1 MWWKKK
7 LKPVALGLTLLSI
20 FLWLEITDIEEL
32 ANVRQRLELLAYDV
46 RLRLSM
52 DTDVPQDKRI
62 TIVDIDEKSLR
73 EEGRWP
79 WSRSKMANLL
89 ENLHDAGA
97 VVIAIDVIF
106 SEAERNEARQIFEQL
121 KPDLSAAPGLLPRL
135 EKKLDEYDSDQR
147 FANSLKNKDVVLGYI
162 FHQETFE
169 PVGVLPQ
176 PLRFDNKKKILNTTI
191 LSMGSYTANLPVLQ
205 KAARYAGFFSIG
217 TDPDGII
224 RRVPLVIRYK
234 NEIYPSLALETV
246 RLFQLVDKVKI
257 YTERIG
263 GAENIT
269 GISLL
274 PGQIIRTDGE
284 GRAIIP
290 YRGPFNSFPYISA
303 TDILNK
309 NYSQGALENKIVL
322 VGTTAEGLFDLRA
335 VPMQS
340 VYPGVEVHANLIAS
354 MLDNHFP
361 VEPPW
366 ARGANFILML
376 IIGLVMVIVL
386 PIISPLLQI
395 GVTLLI
401 SVSLIGFNVWLWTV
415 QGYVVAVAIP
425 LLMIFTLAMANL
437 GYGFLFE
444 AKARRFLKHMF
455 GQYVPP
461 ELVEVM
467 SDNPSGYGFEGD
479 TREMSVLFA
488 DIVGFTTLSEQLS
501 ATEVKRFLNRFFTP
515 MTAVIFKHRGTID
528 KYVGDMVM
536 AFWGAPLTD
545 PEHALH
551 AVDAALAMINTTQK
565 LKLEFAREGLPN
577 IDICVGI
584 NTGMMNVG
592 DMGSEYRRAYT
603 VLGDSV
609 NLASRLEA
617 SSRYYGVSLVI
628 GQNTYSAIKD
638 QYFCRTL
645 DLVRVKGKKEPV
657 WVYEPVCRLSQADE
671 SDLEESNN
679 FNEMLKAYQARQ
691 WERANSSLDMLIARH
706 GERNIY
712 LVYKDRV
719 DFLESH
725 PPQSD
730 WDGSFERRSK

>member
-1 MWWKKK
+1 MWWQKK
-7 LKPVALGLTLLSI
+7 LKPIALGLSLLAL
-20 FLWLEITDIEEL
+20 FLWFEITDVEEL

-46 RLRLSM
+46 RLRLTM
-52 DTDVPQDKRI
+52 DTDVKQDKRI

-79 WSRSKMANLL
+79 WSRSKMASLL
-89 ENLHDAGA
+89 ENLHKAGA

-121 KPDLSAAPGLLPRL
+121 RPELSAETGLLTRL
-135 EKKLDEYDSDQR
+135 EQRLDEFDSDQR
-147 FANSLKNKDVVLGYI
+147 FARSLHDKDVVLGYI
-162 FHQETFE
+162 FHRESIE
-169 PVGVLPQ
+169 PVGLLPR
-176 PLRFDNKKKILNTTI
+176 PLQLDNKKQILNTTM

-246 RLFQLVDKVKI
+246 RLFQLVDKVQI
-257 YTERIG
+257 FTERIG
-263 GAENIT
+263 SAENIT

-290 YRGPFNSFPYISA
+290 FRGPFKSFPYISA
-303 TDILNK
+303 TDVLNN
-309 NYSQGALENKIVL
+309 NYAPGTFENTIVL

-340 VYPGVEVHANLIAS
+340 VYPGVEVHANLIAG
-354 MLDNHFP
+354 MLDNRFP

-376 IIGLVMVIVL
+376 FSGIVVVMVL
-386 PIISPLLQI
+386 PMISPLLQI
-395 GVTLLI
+395 VVTLLI
-401 SVSLIGFNVWLWTV
+401 SICLLSFNVWLWTV

-501 ATEVKRFLNRFFTP
+501 AAEVKRFLNRFFTP

-551 AVDAALAMINTTQK
+551 AVDAALNMITTTEK

-603 VLGDSV
+603 VLGDAV

-628 GQNTYSAIKD
+628 GQNTYQAIKGR
-638 QYFCRTL
+638 YLCRTL
-645 DLVRVKGKKEPV
+645 DLVKVKGKQEPV
-657 WVYEPVCRLSQADE
+657 WVYEPICPL
-671 SDLEESNN
+671 
-679 FNEMLKAYQARQ
+679 
-691 WERANSSLDMLIARH
+691 ERADTASREEVEAIDAMLECYRSQQWNEALAHIDALITRH
-706 GERNIY
+706 GECKLYHIY
-712 LVYKDRV
+712 RDRIT
-719 DFLESH
+719 FLENN
-725 PPQSD
+725 PPGQD